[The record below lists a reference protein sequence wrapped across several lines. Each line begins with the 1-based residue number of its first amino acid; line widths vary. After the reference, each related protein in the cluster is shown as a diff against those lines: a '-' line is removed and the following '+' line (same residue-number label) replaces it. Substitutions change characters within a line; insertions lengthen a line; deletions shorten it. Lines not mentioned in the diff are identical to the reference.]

1 MRLKSKV
8 RFVMVT
14 VFLVFCI
21 MWQHGFPVLAKSHR
35 TVSIASLRK
44 VLQTVSP
51 LTNYACTLINGQ
63 GKAKLVMKYQ
73 YENATH
79 YRTWINKLEVIT
91 IGAKN
96 YMKFGDKWIASA
108 SQPQVSMDDQMLR
121 GAFGILRIRGLKVE
135 KTEPVVMLGQICD
148 RYLASIDPLAQY
160 AQAYEIVITRNTHHL
175 VRFAVLAHLGSSVA
189 QGYSFRVTSIG
200 KTPLITVS
208 GLK

>member
-8 RFVMVT
+8 RFVIVA
-14 VFLVFCI
+14 VFLVFCSMEPLGI
-21 MWQHGFPVLAKSHR
+21 PVLAKSYR
-35 TVSIASLRK
+35 TVSIASLMK

-79 YRTWINKLEVIT
+79 YRTWLNKLEVIT

-189 QGYSFRVTSIG
+189 QGYSFSVTSIG
-200 KTPLITVS
+200 KTPPITVS